1 MFYPSNFFSPDPSC
15 DFERDFCS
23 WKQLTTDDFDWTR
36 NKGKTSSDGT
46 GPSTDHSGNGYYIYI
61 ETSSPREEDDI
72 AMLRFQG
79 KSDKPSVCLSFYFHM
94 YGNDVGEIYLYN
106 RGRTVWRMAGNQGD
120 LWRRAEIKITGDYD

>member
-1 MFYPSNFFSPDPSC
+1 MLSFLLLYS
-15 DFERDFCS
+15 
-23 WKQLTTDDFDWTR
+23 LT
-36 NKGKTSSDGT
+36 
-46 GPSTDHSGNGYYIYI
+46 GYYIYI

-120 LWRRAEIKITGDYD
+120 VWRRAEIKITGDYDVRDHWKYNAIQYSKLNISVIYVKVQM